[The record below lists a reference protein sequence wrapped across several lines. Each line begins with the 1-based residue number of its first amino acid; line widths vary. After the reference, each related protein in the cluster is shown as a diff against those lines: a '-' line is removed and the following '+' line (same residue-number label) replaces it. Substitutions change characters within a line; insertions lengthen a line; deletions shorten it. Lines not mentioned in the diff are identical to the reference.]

1 MNLIPVPKWH
11 DIRRGNDD
19 QSPVCGQVLCSIV
32 VASDE
37 PFKIPD
43 ASRVR
48 LIKSVKTKIYNAQIN
63 ILGLRELESFG
74 ILPIRKPFVRFN
86 IKSMLPPEKAIA
98 VSDINT
104 DPAVWANPNF
114 NTIITFSASLPV
126 EDIYCP
132 ALTCDVFDH
141 IFLGLR

>member
-1 MNLIPVPKWH
+1 M
-11 DIRRGNDD
+11 
-19 QSPVCGQVLCSIV
+19 V
-32 VASDE
+32 VAGDE

-43 ASRVR
+43 SNRVR
-48 LIKSVKTKIYNAQIN
+48 LYRSVKTKIYNAQIN

-74 ILPIRKPFVRFN
+74 IMPIRKPYIKFNVR
-86 IKSMLPPEKAIA
+86 SMLPPEKAVA
-98 VSDINT
+98 VSDITT
-104 DPAVWANPNF
+104 DPKMGANPNF
-114 NTIITFSASLPV
+114 NTIITFSTSLPI